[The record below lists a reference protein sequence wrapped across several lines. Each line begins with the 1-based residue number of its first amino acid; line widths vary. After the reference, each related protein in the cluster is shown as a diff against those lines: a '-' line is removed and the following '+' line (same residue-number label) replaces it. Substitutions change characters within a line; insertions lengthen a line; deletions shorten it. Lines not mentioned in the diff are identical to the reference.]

1 MHHEA
6 LYNLQFFNPY
16 IKDFPDN
23 QYSELMDSFKNLSDL
38 DKNEF
43 LGQIRDEIKQLKINI
58 LKENKD
64 DEAKEIMPLMH
75 IIMFLVTYFLS
86 RCSKY

>member
-1 MHHEA
+1 
-6 LYNLQFFNPY
+6 
-16 IKDFPDN
+16 
-23 QYSELMDSFKNLSDL
+23 MDSFKNLNDL